1 VEGLSNRAARGVA
14 LATLA
19 VACVVV
25 GPAPQLT
32 SALERTY
39 AVAMA
44 EDQRRGRRRE
54 RTRIPSAASTGPVGP
69 HPERPRGARP

>member
-1 VEGLSNRAARGVA
+1 VEDLQGRAARGIA

-32 SALERTY
+32 HALERTY
-39 AVAMA
+39 AVAVDEA
-44 EDQRRGRRRE
+44 RRDRPRTRVPAGAWRRRSGP
-54 RTRIPSAASTGPVGP
+54 RPSRPSA
-69 HPERPRGARP
+69 RRR

>member
-1 VEGLSNRAARGVA
+1 VPELQQRAARGVA

-32 SALERTY
+32 QALERTY
-39 AVAMA
+39 AVALA
-44 EDQRRGRRRE
+44 DRTRERHGGRRRV
-54 RTRIPSAASTGPVGP
+54 PSASWRRSPGPRAS
-69 HPERPRGARP
+69 HPGRRRP

>member
-1 VEGLSNRAARGVA
+1 VEDLQQRAARGIA

-32 SALERTY
+32 QALERTY
-39 AVAMA
+39 AVAVD
-44 EDQRRGRRRE
+44 ETRRDRPRTRVPAAAWRRRSGP
-54 RTRIPSAASTGPVGP
+54 RPSRPSTR
-69 HPERPRGARP
+69 RR

>member
-1 VEGLSNRAARGVA
+1 MDGLSNRAARGIA

-25 GPAPQLT
+25 GPAPRLT
-32 SALERTY
+32 SAFERTY

-44 EDQRRGRRRE
+44 EDQRRRRQ
-54 RTRIPSAASTGPVGP
+54 RTRIPTSASIGPVGP
-69 HPERPRGARP
+69 TPARPRGARP